1 MSGGAAVEDASWRGC
16 TDGAGLRADHRE
28 NGSVSVWQADRV
40 LSGTGSRGRVQWR
53 TATTRTHHETG
64 ELSVALL
71 AGVTAQ
77 GTVLSDQELRMK
89 IFPLELPRG
98 PKIRHVAIDQNV

>member
-40 LSGTGSRGRVQWR
+40 LSGTGSRGRVQWG

-64 ELSVALL
+64 
-71 AGVTAQ
+71 
-77 GTVLSDQELRMK
+77 
-89 IFPLELPRG
+89 
-98 PKIRHVAIDQNV
+98 